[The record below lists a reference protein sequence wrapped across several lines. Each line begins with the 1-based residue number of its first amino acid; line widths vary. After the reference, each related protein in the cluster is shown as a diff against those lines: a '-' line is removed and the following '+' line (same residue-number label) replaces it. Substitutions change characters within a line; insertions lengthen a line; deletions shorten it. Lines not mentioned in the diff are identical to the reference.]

1 MQTLRTSLMLTR
13 LVLTWFVLTFGMA
26 VASPLIAPT
35 TVVVI
40 CSHEGAQTILVD
52 ADGKAVTSASHTL
65 HCPLCLPA
73 TAPPPEV
80 SISVP
85 APSAVSVVQS
95 CCINAYIPIPV
106 GAPLPARG
114 PPQSA

>member
-26 VASPLIAPT
+26 VASPLLAPT
-35 TVVVI
+35 TMVVV
-40 CSHEGAQTILVD
+40 CSHEGSKTIMVD
-52 ADGKAVTSASHTL
+52 ADGKAVTSASDTL

-73 TAPPPEV
+73 TAPPPVV
-80 SISVP
+80 SLSLP
-85 APSAVSVVQS
+85 AQDAVS
-95 CCINAYIPIPV
+95 NAQPCRTSATFPVPV

-114 PPQSA
+114 PPQPV